1 MIFEKPTYDSLVEE
15 NDIIRTREQGKEGNT
30 GEETVNK
37 GGGWPKRRNNRNRL
51 DRRLFGSGGE
61 GQRRVESRTRPVLAF
76 SRLVTVSRPMGRHGG
91 GRFGRTTSPPYGLSL
106 SLSLFISPCLESRV
120 RTSLR
125 KRFFP
130 VSPPDFTGSYPG
142 FPLRFSLVSRLYR
155 NSCPDGAAIQASGP
169 YDSLRF
175 EYRSWKLFSLYL
187 SISIS
192 LSLSRRSNL
201 IEIIVFNIAIFF
213 F

>member
-37 GGGWPKRRNNRNRL
+37 EGGWPKRRNNRNRL

-155 NSCPDGAAIQASGP
+155 NRWRGDPS
-169 YDSLRF
+169 
-175 EYRSWKLFSLYL
+175 ERSIRLVEIRISILEIILSL
-187 SISIS
+187 SIYIYLS
-192 LSLSRRSNL
+192 LSLSSL
-201 IEIIVFNIAIFF
+201 QFNRDYRI
-213 F
+213 

>member
-1 MIFEKPTYDSLVEE
+1 M
-15 NDIIRTREQGKEGNT
+15 

-130 VSPPDFTGSYPG
+130 VRRISRAPIRDS
-142 FPLRFSLVSRLYR
+142 RCVLVSFRG
-155 NSCPDGAAIQASGP
+155 CTETAVQMA
-169 YDSLRF
+169 
-175 EYRSWKLFSLYL
+175 
-187 SISIS
+187 
-192 LSLSRRSNL
+192 RRSKRA
-201 IEIIVFNIAIFF
+201 VHTTR
-213 F
+213 

>member
-1 MIFEKPTYDSLVEE
+1 M
-15 NDIIRTREQGKEGNT
+15 

-37 GGGWPKRRNNRNRL
+37 EGGWPKRRNNRNRL

-76 SRLVTVSRPMGRHGG
+76 SRLVTVSRLWGAMEGDGLDGLRRHH
-91 GRFGRTTSPPYGLSL
+91 TDSLYLSL
-106 SLSLFISPCLESRV
+106 SLSPCLESRV

-155 NSCPDGAAIQASGP
+155 NRWRGDPS
-169 YDSLRF
+169 
-175 EYRSWKLFSLYL
+175 ERSIRLVEIRISILEIILSL
-187 SISIS
+187 SIYIYLS
-192 LSLSRRSNL
+192 LSLSSL
-201 IEIIVFNIAIFF
+201 QFNRDYRI
-213 F
+213 

>member
-37 GGGWPKRRNNRNRL
+37 EGGWPKRRNNRNRL

-76 SRLVTVSRPMGRHGG
+76 SRLVTVSRLWGAMEGDGLDGLRRHH
-91 GRFGRTTSPPYGLSL
+91 TDSLYLSL
-106 SLSLFISPCLESRV
+106 SLSPCLESRV

-130 VSPPDFTGSYPG
+130 VRRISRAPIRDS
-142 FPLRFSLVSRLYR
+142 RCVLVSFRG
-155 NSCPDGAAIQASGP
+155 CTETAVQMA
-169 YDSLRF
+169 
-175 EYRSWKLFSLYL
+175 
-187 SISIS
+187 
-192 LSLSRRSNL
+192 RRSKRA
-201 IEIIVFNIAIFF
+201 VHTTR
-213 F
+213 

>member
-106 SLSLFISPCLESRV
+106 SLSLRASNRAFARRFANVSSPSVRRISRAPIRDSRCV
-120 RTSLR
+120 
-125 KRFFP
+125 
-130 VSPPDFTGSYPG
+130 
-142 FPLRFSLVSRLYR
+142 LVSFRG
-155 NSCPDGAAIQASGP
+155 CTETDGAAIQASGP

>member
-106 SLSLFISPCLESRV
+106 SLSLRASNRAFARRFANVSSPSA
-120 RTSLR
+120 
-125 KRFFP
+125 
-130 VSPPDFTGSYPG
+130 G
-142 FPLRFSLVSRLYR
+142 FHGLLSGIP
-155 NSCPDGAAIQASGP
+155 AA
-169 YDSLRF
+169 F
-175 EYRSWKLFSLYL
+175 
-187 SISIS
+187 
-192 LSLSRRSNL
+192 
-201 IEIIVFNIAIFF
+201 
-213 F
+213 

>member
-155 NSCPDGAAIQASGP
+155 NRWRGDPSERSIRLVEIRISILEIIL
-169 YDSLRF
+169 SLSI
-175 EYRSWKLFSLYL
+175 YLYL
-187 SISIS
+187 SIS
-192 LSLSRRSNL
+192 LSLVAP
-201 IEIIVFNIAIFF
+201 I
-213 F
+213 